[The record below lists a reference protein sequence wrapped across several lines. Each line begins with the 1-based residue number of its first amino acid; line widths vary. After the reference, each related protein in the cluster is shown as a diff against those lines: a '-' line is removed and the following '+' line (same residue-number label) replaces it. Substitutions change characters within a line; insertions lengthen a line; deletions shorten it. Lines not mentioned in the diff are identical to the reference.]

1 MRSMN
6 ILVVEDD
13 KDFAEGLA
21 DYLRL
26 NGHDVELA
34 GSGEAGL
41 ARLAGK
47 DFDLALLDIM
57 LPGMS
62 GTETLLAIRD
72 TSPETA
78 IVMMT
83 GQRAE
88 VHVEVARKLGAVEIL
103 QKPFD
108 PARILDHLKKAKK
121 ESGQ

>member
-1 MRSMN
+1 MQSLN

-13 KDFAEGLA
+13 RDFANGLA

-26 NGHDVELA
+26 NGHDVDLA

-62 GTETLLAIRD
+62 GADTLRSIRV

-78 IVMMT
+78 VILMT

-88 VHVEVARKLGAVEIL
+88 VHAAAVRTLGAIDIL

-108 PARILDHLKKAKK
+108 PSRIFDHVKKTNK

>member
-1 MRSMN
+1 MRSLN
-6 ILVVEDD
+6 ILVVEDN
-13 KDFAEGLA
+13 KDFANGLA

-26 NGHDVELA
+26 NGHDVDLA

-62 GTETLLAIRD
+62 GADTLRSIRV

-78 IVMMT
+78 VILMT

-88 VHVEVARKLGAVEIL
+88 VHAAAARKLGAIDIL

-108 PARILDHLKKAKK
+108 PSRIFDHVKKTNK

>member
-1 MRSMN
+1 MRSLN
-6 ILVVEDD
+6 ILIVEDD

-62 GTETLLAIRD
+62 GADTLRSIRD

-78 IVMMT
+78 IIMMT

-88 VHVEVARKLGAVEIL
+88 VHVEAARKLGAVEIL

-108 PARILDHLKKAKK
+108 PSRILDHVKKAKK

>member
-1 MRSMN
+1 MRSLN

-13 KDFAEGLA
+13 RDFANRLA

-26 NGHDVELA
+26 NGHDVDSA

-62 GTETLLAIRD
+62 GADALRSIRD
-72 TSPETA
+72 KSPETA
-78 IVMMT
+78 IIMMT

-88 VHVEVARKLGAVEIL
+88 IHAEAARKLGATDIL

-108 PARILDHLKKAKK
+108 PSRIFGHVEKAKK

>member
-1 MRSMN
+1 MRSLN
-6 ILVVEDD
+6 ILIVEDD

-62 GTETLLAIRD
+62 GAETLRSIRD

-88 VHVEVARKLGAVEIL
+88 VHVEAARKLGAVEIL

>member
-1 MRSMN
+1 MRSLN

-13 KDFAEGLA
+13 RDFANGLA

-26 NGHDVELA
+26 NGHDVDLA

-62 GTETLLAIRD
+62 GADTLRSIRV

-78 IVMMT
+78 VILMT

-88 VHVEVARKLGAVEIL
+88 VHAAAARKLGAIDIL

-108 PARILDHLKKAKK
+108 PSRIFDHVKKTNK

>member
-1 MRSMN
+1 MQSLN

-13 KDFAEGLA
+13 RDFANGLA

-26 NGHDVELA
+26 NGHDVDLA

-62 GTETLLAIRD
+62 GADTLRSIRV

-78 IVMMT
+78 VILMT

-88 VHVEVARKLGAVEIL
+88 VHAAAARKLGAIDIL

-108 PARILDHLKKAKK
+108 PSRIFDHVKKTNK

>member
-1 MRSMN
+1 MRSLN
-6 ILVVEDD
+6 ILVVEDN
-13 KDFAEGLA
+13 KDFANGLA

-26 NGHDVELA
+26 NGHDVDLA

-62 GTETLLAIRD
+62 GADTLRSIRD

-78 IVMMT
+78 IIMMT

-88 VHVEVARKLGAVEIL
+88 IHAEAARKLGATDIL

-108 PARILDHLKKAKK
+108 PSRIFDHVKKTNKGS
-121 ESGQ
+121 ER

>member
-1 MRSMN
+1 MRSLN
-6 ILVVEDD
+6 ILVVEDN
-13 KDFAEGLA
+13 KDFANGLA

-26 NGHDVELA
+26 NGHDVDLA

-62 GTETLLAIRD
+62 GADTLRSIRV

-78 IVMMT
+78 IIMMT

-88 VHVEVARKLGAVEIL
+88 VHAAAARKLGAIDIL

-108 PARILDHLKKAKK
+108 PSRIFDHVKKTNKGS
-121 ESGQ
+121 ER

>member
-62 GTETLLAIRD
+62 GADTLRSIRD

-78 IVMMT
+78 IIMMT

-88 VHVEVARKLGAVEIL
+88 VHVEAARKLGAVEIL